1 MNPSGPRTRPGIAR
15 RAIAVLAAVLAVSLA
30 ACGPGGD
37 APMPPA
43 PPAPPRADDGRAQ
56 GAAAHAVPGAV
67 AEASREILGNIV
79 HAEAAVE
86 YAGWRTIV
94 NGVRGESRETR
105 VFVARYA
112 TGQTLLRWEGGSAP
126 GRAAASDGGAPAP
139 SGRRWTFRSRFP
151 WVRHSDLL
159 LASYAVTLDPAPSDP
174 VAWRP
179 TRRVLVR
186 PLRPHDGRPALDLL
200 VDAETWLVLAE
211 TYLDAQGREVRSH
224 AFESISFGTPSEPMP
239 EEPAEPLPCA
249 DGEGCDGPAAQRPTT
264 WDPLEA
270 IWLPA
275 GFRKI
280 GAERLAGGS
289 WLESWSDGL
298 AAVTVEQFPAPAP
311 GTAGH
316 DPTVALPPPVLEAPE
331 SPEVRR
337 TRWGDGASLATRVG
351 GVCVFVSG
359 NVADEDLVA
368 VLRGLR
374 ARPRRR

>member
-1 MNPSGPRTRPGIAR
+1 MSR
-15 RAIAVLAAVLAVSLA
+15 RASRRAASGLAAGLALGVALVVS
-30 ACGPGGD
+30 ACGPRDAGPAGPGKPGGAVV
-37 APMPPA
+37 APGGRQTEAA
-43 PPAPPRADDGRAQ
+43 PPG
-56 GAAAHAVPGAV
+56 GAGVV
-67 AEASREILGNIV
+67 AESSREILGNIV
-79 HAEAAVE
+79 HAEATVE

-94 NGVRGESRETR
+94 SGVRGESRETR

-112 TGQTLLRWEGGSAP
+112 TGQTLLRWEGTGAA
-126 GRAAASDGGAPAP
+126 GTAAASDGGAPAP

-159 LASYAVTLDPAPSDP
+159 LASYSVSLDTAPSDP

-186 PLRPHDGRPALDLL
+186 PLRPLDHRPSLDLL

-211 TYLDAQGREVRSH
+211 TYLDAEGREVRSH
-224 AFESISFGTPSEPMP
+224 AFESITFGTPSEPMP
-239 EEPAEPLPCA
+239 SEPAEPLPCA

-275 GFRKI
+275 GFRKV
-280 GAERLAGGS
+280 GAERLAAGS

-311 GTAGH
+311 GAAGH
-316 DPTVALPPPVLEAPE
+316 DPTVALPPPVLDTPE

-374 ARPRRR
+374 ARARRR

>member
-1 MNPSGPRTRPGIAR
+1 MR
-15 RAIAVLAAVLAVSLA
+15 RVAAGAAAMLLALAAGACRPAADRPDDPAVA
-30 ACGPGGD
+30 DGVVET
-37 APMPPA
+37 A
-43 PPAPPRADDGRAQ
+43 PPAAEGAPTAADAGRAL
-56 GAAAHAVPGAV
+56 
-67 AEASREILGNIV
+67 AESREILDRIV
-79 HAEAAVE
+79 EAEAAVE

-112 TGQTLLRWEGGSAP
+112 TGQTLLRWDGAVHHPEAATGS
-126 GRAAASDGGAPAP
+126 AASDGASPPPG
-139 SGRRWTFRSRFP
+139 GRRWTFRSRFP

-159 LASYAVTLDPAPSDP
+159 LASYSVALDPAPSEP

-186 PLRPHDGRPALDLL
+186 PLRVADRRPALDLL

-211 TYLDAQGREVRSH
+211 TYRDADGREVRSH
-224 AFESISFGTPSEPMP
+224 AFESISFGAPAEPMP
-239 EEPAEPLPCA
+239 DEPAEPLPCA
-249 DGEGCDGPAAQRPTT
+249 DGEGCDGPAAQPPTA

-280 GAERLAGGS
+280 GAERLPGGS
-289 WLESWSDGL
+289 WTQSWSDGL
-298 AAVTVEQFPAPAP
+298 AALTVEQFQAPVSP
-311 GTAGH
+311 Q
-316 DPTVALPPPVLEAPE
+316 DPTVALPAPVLDAPL

-351 GVCVFVSG
+351 GVCVFVAG
-359 NVADEDLVA
+359 NVADDDLVA